1 LAGTVKRKRRGKVVI
16 LHLAAMQPFAGVIW
30 QLLHHLVGFRNL
42 GLDVYYV
49 EDHCSW
55 CYDPVARKPI
65 PDPSRNLQ
73 ALHQVLER
81 FGFGDRW
88 AFLDT
93 ETGRYFGMPRE
104 RCAELMRDAD
114 AVINLCGATG
124 PREEHRALRCMVYL
138 QTDPGIFQ
146 VNLAAG
152 DPVSVKV
159 ASAHKIFFTYA
170 ANLGAPDCVLPAAGL
185 QWHPTRP
192 PVLLDQWHPGVGPS
206 SPVALTTVGTWRNAG
221 ADVEFGGDTYYWSKH
236 VNFRKVLDV
245 ARRAEQVIEL
255 ATDLDRGPDY
265 DAAVAGGYRIV
276 PAIPMSLDIDAYR
289 SYISSSR
296 GEFTVAKDVVAR
308 TRSGW
313 FSDRTACYLAAG
325 RPVVTQR
332 TGFEKYVP
340 EGEGLLGFDTSDEAV
355 EAIGRVNSDYPRHAS
370 AARRLALEYF
380 SADGLLDEIAQ
391 TIGL

>member
-1 LAGTVKRKRRGKVVI
+1 MKRKRRGRIVI
-16 LHLAAMQPFAGVIW
+16 LHLAARQPFAGVIW

-42 GLDVYYV
+42 GLDVYYI
-49 EDHCSW
+49 EDHLAW
-55 CYDPVARKPI
+55 CYDPIAQEPT
-65 PDPSRNLQ
+65 PDSSRNVR
-73 ALHQVLER
+73 ALHGVLER

-88 AFLDT
+88 AFFDS
-93 ETGRYFGMPRE
+93 ESERYVGMSRE
-104 RCAELMRDAD
+104 RCAQLMREAD
-114 AVINLCGATG
+114 AVINLCGATR
-124 PREEHRALRCMVYL
+124 PREEHRALRCLVYL
-138 QTDPGIFQ
+138 QTDPGVFQ
-146 VNLAAG
+146 VSLATG
-152 DPVSVKV
+152 DPESAKA

-170 ANLGAPDCVLPAAGL
+170 GNLGAPDCVLPTAGL
-185 QWHPTRP
+185 QWRPTRP
-192 PVLLDQWHPGVGPS
+192 PVLLDQWRPGVGPS
-206 SPVALTTVGTWRNAG
+206 SPAVFTTVGTWRNVG

-245 ARRAEQVIEL
+245 ARRADQVIEL
-255 ATDLDRGPDY
+255 ATDLDSGADY
-265 DAAVAGGYRIV
+265 DAGVAGGFRIV
-276 PAIPMSLDIDAYR
+276 PVIPMSLDIDAYR

-340 EGEGLLGFDTSDEAV
+340 EGEGLLGFDTPDEAV
-355 EAIGRVNSDYPRHAS
+355 EAIGRVNSDYPRHAR
-370 AARRLALEYF
+370 AARRIALEYF
-380 SADGLLDEIAQ
+380 GADALLDEIAQ